1 MLRKFNKCSCL
12 ASSQGKRQAVVG
24 RPCLIVQEV
33 LARENVGPMADW
45 ERALSVSASPLSRGN
60 VHSFVSPQRAGRSS
74 PPCAICSWP
83 WEQALTDRLTHRRNG
98 GFICCDIQRS
108 MPEPAGPQAVS
119 YPSRVVVLAAR
130 RRISLS
136 DFPCCRWG
144 GWGLFL
150 HCHLKAN
157 GGRKKTQGTFGE
169 KLLEKGSKLKALL
182 MKSYRKKGQN
192 SRHFQSKVTGKT
204 GGTLCT
210 FICKLKGR
218 GHLG

>member
-157 GGRKKTQGTFGE
+157 GGRKKTKGTFG
-169 KLLEKGSKLKALL
+169 
-182 MKSYRKKGQN
+182 
-192 SRHFQSKVTGKT
+192 
-204 GGTLCT
+204 
-210 FICKLKGR
+210 
-218 GHLG
+218 